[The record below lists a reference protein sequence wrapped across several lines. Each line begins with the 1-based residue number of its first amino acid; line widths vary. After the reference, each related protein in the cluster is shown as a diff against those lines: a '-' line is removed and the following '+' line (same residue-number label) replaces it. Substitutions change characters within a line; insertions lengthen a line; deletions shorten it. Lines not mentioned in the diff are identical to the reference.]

1 MAGSIGS
8 IGGGLGGIDPF
19 AGLGSI
25 NTDVGGAKGATGTDE
40 SSKVGAT
47 GEANSASGFAS
58 MLADKISSLSS
69 QQTAASNEMN
79 AVATGQVDDVA
90 QSMVRIEQAN
100 VSLQMATQV
109 RNKVIEAYQEII
121 RMQI

>member
-8 IGGGLGGIDPF
+8 IGSLGGVDPF
-19 AGLGSI
+19 AGLGASAI
-25 NTDVGGAKGATGTDE
+25 DTNVTGAGGASKTADVG
-40 SSKVGAT
+40 KVDAG
-47 GEANSASGFAS
+47 ANSAGGFAS
-58 MLADKISSLSS
+58 MLAGKISELSS
-69 QQTAASNEMN
+69 QQSAASTEMN
-79 AVATGQVDDVA
+79 AVATGKVDDVA